1 MLAKDYYDSLEV
13 KILQNNSYQERSENE
28 INDEVSAFEDVGT
41 TRSRP
46 SLLRAMYGNDDVDD
60 KVRNLSKFTIPLRDY
75 ELPSGTQ
82 MRKIKGLIISHGVPS
97 FIAKSLELVLAL
109 LLLVIPIFAISSSHN
124 IRKSTNSILRHLL
137 ISFIGFLQ
145 VYLAFF

>member
-46 SLLRAMYGNDDVDD
+46 SLLRA
-60 KVRNLSKFTIPLRDY
+60 
-75 ELPSGTQ
+75 
-82 MRKIKGLIISHGVPS
+82 
-97 FIAKSLELVLAL
+97 
-109 LLLVIPIFAISSSHN
+109 
-124 IRKSTNSILRHLL
+124 
-137 ISFIGFLQ
+137 
-145 VYLAFF
+145 